1 VVGGADGLVAT
12 PLALPVFM
20 STGTVSL
27 RFDQC
32 FIGDDQIISIESADE
47 WRARDRYS
55 AAIGNPVTHGLAER
69 SARLL
74 ADIGERDRDAADA
87 ARRIQDDCDVR
98 AADFDELLDAI
109 DDSDEFVARAS
120 AHRAACIGLA
130 HRAATALLAAVGGR
144 GMDLSHP
151 AQRIAREAD
160 FFVIQAQTFDGRA
173 ATLRSV

>member
-1 VVGGADGLVAT
+1 VLGVHRVVGGADGLVAT

-27 RFDQC
+27 RFEQC

-74 ADIGERDRDAADA
+74 ADIG
-87 ARRIQDDCDVR
+87 
-98 AADFDELLDAI
+98 
-109 DDSDEFVARAS
+109 
-120 AHRAACIGLA
+120 
-130 HRAATALLAAVGGR
+130 
-144 GMDLSHP
+144 
-151 AQRIAREAD
+151 
-160 FFVIQAQTFDGRA
+160 AQTFDGRA